1 MKQSGWLAVLFALV
15 GCAGNG
21 GPQGETA
28 PLRREVSEVIAVR
41 ARVAAIDAEKRLVTL
56 ADESG
61 GEAVFFADP
70 AVKNLPQVRVGDE
83 LVGELA
89 EALVLELRQPT
100 DAEREAGASILEVT
114 AVAEP
119 GQKPGGYFVRRIQAV
134 LTVVSLDPAA
144 GTASIR
150 GPAGNVRVVPVRDP
164 RNFER
169 VKPGD
174 SVVVTYFESLR
185 LEVVA
190 PPRP

>member
-15 GCAGNG
+15 GCAGS
-21 GPQGETA
+21 GPAGEKE
-28 PLRREVSEVIAVR
+28 PLRRELTEVVAVR
-41 ARVAAIDAEKRLVTL
+41 ARVVAIDAEKRLVTL

-61 GEAVFFADP
+61 GEAVFYADP

-100 DAEREAGASILEVT
+100 DAEREAGPSILEVS

-119 GQKPGGYFVRRIQAV
+119 GQKPAGYFARRIQAV
-134 LTVVSLDPAA
+134 LFVESLDPAA

-169 VKPGD
+169 VKAGD
-174 SVVVTYFESLR
+174 SVVATYLELLR

>member
-1 MKQSGWLAVLFALV
+1 MHPLVVLLALV
-15 GCAGNG
+15 GCAGSS
-21 GPQGETA
+21 GPAGERE
-28 PLRREVSEVIAVR
+28 PLRRELTEVVAVR
-41 ARVAAIDAEKRLVTL
+41 AHVAAIDVEKRLVTL

-61 GEAVFFADP
+61 GEAVFYADE

-83 LVGELA
+83 LVGELT

-100 DAEREAGASILEVT
+100 DAEREAGTSSIEVS

-119 GQKPGGYFVRRIQAV
+119 GQKPAGHFVRRIQAV
-134 LTVVSLDPAA
+134 LTVESLDPAA
-144 GTASIR
+144 GTASLR

-174 SVVVTYFESLR
+174 SVVATYFESLR

-190 PPRP
+190 PPQP

>member
-1 MKQSGWLAVLFALV
+1 LDWLAVLFALV

-21 GPQGETA
+21 DPRGETA
-28 PLRREVSEVIAVR
+28 PLRRELAEVVAVR
-41 ARVAAIDAEKRLVTL
+41 ARVVAIDAAKRLVTL
-56 ADESG
+56 GDESG
-61 GEAVFFADP
+61 GEAVFYADA

-83 LVGELA
+83 LAGELA

-100 DAEREAGASILEVT
+100 DAKREAGPSILEVS
-114 AVAEP
+114 AVADP
-119 GQKPGGYFVRRIQAV
+119 GQKPAGLFVRRIQAV
-134 LTVVSLDPAA
+134 LFVESLDPAA

-169 VKPGD
+169 VKAGD
-174 SVVVTYFESLR
+174 SIVATYLESLR

-190 PPRP
+190 PPQP